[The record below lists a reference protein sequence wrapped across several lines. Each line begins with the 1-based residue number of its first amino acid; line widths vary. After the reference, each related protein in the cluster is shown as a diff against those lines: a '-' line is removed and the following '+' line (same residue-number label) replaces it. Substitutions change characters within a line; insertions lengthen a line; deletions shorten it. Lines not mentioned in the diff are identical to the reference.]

1 MVRLPLSIP
10 LYAILYRMSDADCK
24 SAVNDLLGSTPRGCT
39 TYISECGKVWLIRMP
54 WEHETVGSNPAIR
67 TTTYLKYLI
76 CAVSSVGRARDF

>member
-1 MVRLPLSIP
+1 MYYICRYGGIGRHIGLK
-10 LYAILYRMSDADCK
+10 ILGWRHRE
-24 SAVNDLLGSTPRGCT
+24 GSTPRGCT